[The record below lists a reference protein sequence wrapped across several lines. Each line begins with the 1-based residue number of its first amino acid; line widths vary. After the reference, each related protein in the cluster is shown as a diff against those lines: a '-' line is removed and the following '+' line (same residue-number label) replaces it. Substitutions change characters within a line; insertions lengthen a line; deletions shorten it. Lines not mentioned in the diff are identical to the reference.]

1 MNLGRLSINQPIL
14 AMVLSIVLLIVGAI
28 AYTTL
33 PVSEYPQVVP
43 PTVVVTT
50 QYPGASAQT
59 VSDTVAAPIEQEIN
73 GVEDMLYLYSQATS
87 NGQLTITVTFKLGT
101 DLDKA
106 QVLVQN
112 RVAIA
117 QPRLPEEVQRN
128 GVVTRKNSPDIL
140 MVVFMLSPDDTF
152 DQLYISNYALL
163 QVRDQ
168 LLRLDGVGDIQMFGA
183 RDYSMRLWLD
193 PDKIATLGLTA
204 GEVVAAIRAQNV
216 QIAGGQIAE
225 PPIAD
230 RAFSPNLTFTG
241 RLKDPKQFE
250 EIVVKAGADGRTVK
264 LRDVARIELGALA
277 YSTNSFLL
285 RKSAVAMLVTQRPGS
300 NALATAKS
308 ISNTMER
315 LKTSFPRGLDY
326 NIGYNPTEFI
336 AQSVS
341 ELIKTIYEAMALVVI
356 VVLVFLQGWR
366 PAIIPIIAI
375 PVSLVGTFAVMAALG
390 FSINNLTLFGLVLAV
405 GIVVDDAIVVVEN
418 VERHLEHG
426 MSRRDAALRTMEE
439 VGGALVSI
447 ALVLCAVFVPTAF
460 LGGISGQFFQ
470 QFAVTIAVATAI
482 SCFCSLTLSPA
493 LASLILQPHADKR
506 PPASWNFIARGW
518 DWFTGLFNR
527 GFDRLSHGYAGAA
540 NFVIR
545 HSVVMLLV
553 YVALIGSAGWLLMT
567 TPQGFIPA
575 QDRGYVIV
583 SVQLP
588 GAASLARTT
597 EVVREIE
604 RIALDTPGIIR
615 VAAFAGFSGATRT
628 QASNAAA
635 LFPVFED
642 AEVRHKKG
650 LSANAVANDL
660 RKRLAS
666 IQGAFII
673 VIPPPAVPGI
683 GTGGGFT
690 MRIQDRQGRG
700 SEMLAAATDE
710 LVGAARKA
718 PGLTQVFSPFSAN
731 TPQLFVDID
740 RVKAQKLGVPI
751 AGITDTIQTYFGSSY
766 VNDFN
771 LFGRTYHVTAQA
783 DLPFRKESADLARL
797 RTRNAAGDMVMLG
810 SVVDFRDVSGP
821 DRVARYNLYPASEL
835 QGDTLPGTSSA
846 TAINTMKKLAE
857 ETLPSGFAY
866 RVDGSVLSAG
876 HRRQYRPPRVPDL
889 RAVRVSGA
897 GGAIWQLEPAVRGHP
912 DRADVPAGRDYRRA
926 DHGAG
931 RQHPDPDRVRGA
943 GGVGGQERHSD
954 RRVRA
959 RYRTRRKG
967 AAGGGDRSLPVAAA
981 ADPDDLVRVHSRRAA
996 AGDFL
1001 GLGVGDAAGGRRRRV
1016 LRHDWRDAVRPGLH
1030 ADLLRHRPE
1039 PGGREGRQEAG
1050 RGVIRGDPVAI
1061 PPSFRARAAPRN
1073 GRSQELPMRRRC
1085 QRKPILLAYPKWM
1098 GSRGVMNSVGRF
1110 L

>member
-1 MNLGRLSINQPIL
+1 MNLGRLSVEQPIL

-33 PVSEYPQVVP
+33 PVAEYPQVVP
-43 PTVVVTT
+43 PTVVVTA

-59 VSDTVAAPIEQEIN
+59 IADTVAAPIEQQIN

-117 QPRLPEEVQRN
+117 QPQLPEEVQRN

-168 LLRLDGVGDIQMFGA
+168 LLRLDGIGDIQIFGA

-193 PDKIATLGLTA
+193 PDKIATLGMTA
-204 GEVVAAIRAQNV
+204 DDVLAAIRAQNL
-216 QIAGGQIAE
+216 QITGGQLAS

-230 RAFSPNLTFTG
+230 RAFQPNLTFTG
-241 RLKDPKQFE
+241 RLKDVAQFE
-250 EIVVKAGADGRTVK
+250 DIVVKAGEDGRTVR
-264 LRDVARIELGALA
+264 LRDVARVELGALD
-277 YSTNSFLL
+277 YTTNSFLL

-300 NALATAKS
+300 NALATAKG
-308 ISNTMER
+308 ISDAMAR
-315 LKTSFPRGLDY
+315 LKQSFPKGLDY

-336 AQSVS
+336 AKSVS
-341 ELIKTIYEAMALVVI
+341 ELIKTIYEAMLLVVI

-366 PAIIPIIAI
+366 PAIIPIVAI
-375 PVSLVGTFAVMAALG
+375 PVSLVGTFAAMAALG
-390 FSINNLTLFGLVLAV
+390 FAVNNLTLFGLVLAV

-418 VERHLEHG
+418 VERHLRDG
-426 MSRRDAALRTMEE
+426 KSRRDAALRTMEE

-493 LASLILQPHADKR
+493 LASQILVPHEEKR
-506 PPASWNFIARGW
+506 PAARWNLLGRAW
-518 DWFTGLFNR
+518 EKFTAGFNLV
-527 GFDRLSHGYAGAA
+527 FDRLSHGYGNAA
-540 NFVIR
+540 DFVIR
-545 HSVVMLLV
+545 HRMVMLLI
-553 YVALIGSAGWLLMT
+553 YVALIGSAGWLLAT

-604 RIALDTPGIIR
+604 RIALDVPGIVR
-615 VAAFAGFSGATRT
+615 VPAFAGLSGATRT
-628 QASNAAA
+628 QASNSAA
-635 LFPVFED
+635 LFPVFDEP
-642 AEVRHKKG
+642 EVRIKKG
-650 LSANAVANDL
+650 LTATKITAEL
-660 RKRLAS
+660 RKRLAA
-666 IQGAFII
+666 IEGAFII
-673 VIPPPAVPGI
+673 VIPPPSVPGI
-683 GTGGGFT
+683 GTGGGFA

-700 SEMLAAATDE
+700 PQLLAAATDE
-710 LVGAARKA
+710 LVAAARKVQ
-718 PGLTQVFSPFSAN
+718 GLTAVFSPYTAN
-731 TPQLFVDID
+731 TPQVFVNID

-751 AGITDTIQTYFGSSY
+751 QNVTDAIETYFGSAY

-783 DLPFRKESADLARL
+783 DLRFRKETADLARL

-810 SVVDFRDVSGP
+810 SVVDFKDVSGP
-821 DRVARYNLYPASEL
+821 DRVARYNLYPAAEV
-835 QGDTLPGTSSA
+835 QGDTLPGVSSA
-846 TAINTMKKLAE
+846 TAINIMKRLADE
-857 ETLPSGFAY
+857 MLPSGFAY
-866 RVDGSVLSAG
+866 EWTDLSYQQVTGGNAGLYVFPICVLFVYLVLAAQYGSWSLPFAVILIVPMCLLAATLGVRIMGQDVNILTQIGFVVLVGLAAKNAILIVEFARDIEREG
-876 HRRQYRPPRVPDL
+876 HKRLDAVIEACRLRLRPILMTSFAFILGVLPLVVSTGSGSEMRQ
-889 RAVRVSGA
+889 AVGV
-897 GGAIWQLEPAVRGHP
+897 AVFFGMLGVTLFGLIFTP
-912 DRADVPAGRDYRRA
+912 IFYIV
-926 DHGAG
+926 
-931 RQHPDPDRVRGA
+931 VRNLA
-943 GGVGGQERHSD
+943 
-954 RRVRA
+954 
-959 RYRTRRKG
+959 
-967 AAGGGDRSLPVAAA
+967 DRSQ
-981 ADPDDLVRVHSRRAA
+981 RK
-996 AGDFL
+996 
-1001 GLGVGDAAGGRRRRV
+1001 
-1016 LRHDWRDAVRPGLH
+1016 
-1030 ADLLRHRPE
+1030 E
-1039 PGGREGRQEAG
+1039 
-1050 RGVIRGDPVAI
+1050 
-1061 PPSFRARAAPRN
+1061 AAP
-1073 GRSQELPMRRRC
+1073 
-1085 QRKPILLAYPKWM
+1085 AA
-1098 GSRGVMNSVGRF
+1098 
-1110 L
+1110 

>member
-14 AMVLSIVLLIVGAI
+14 AMVLSIVLLIVGAL

-50 QYPGASAQT
+50 QYPGATAQT

-87 NGQLTITVTFKLGT
+87 NGNLTITVTFKLGT

-140 MVVFMLSPDDTF
+140 MVVFMLSPDDSF

-163 QVRDQ
+163 QVRDE
-168 LLRLDGVGDIQMFGA
+168 LLRLDGIGDIQMFGA

-193 PDKIATLGLTA
+193 PDRIATLGLTSA
-204 GEVVAAIRAQNV
+204 EVIAAIRAQNL
-216 QIAGGQIAE
+216 QITGGQIGE

-230 RAFSPNLTFTG
+230 RAFQPNLTFTG
-241 RLKDPKQFE
+241 RLKDQRQFE
-250 EIVVKAGADGRTVK
+250 DIVVRAGADGRTVR
-264 LRDVARIELGALA
+264 LRDVARVELGALS

-285 RKSAVAMLVTQRPGS
+285 RKSAVALLVTQRPGS
-300 NALATAKS
+300 NALATAKN
-308 ISNTMER
+308 ISDTMEK
-315 LKTSFPRGLDY
+315 LKTRFPKGLDY

-336 AQSVS
+336 AQSVH
-341 ELIKTIYEAMALVVI
+341 ELIKTIYEAMLLVVI

-426 MSRRDAALRTMEE
+426 MSRRDAALKTMEE
-439 VGGALVSI
+439 VGSALVSI

-493 LASLILQPHADKR
+493 LASLILVPPGEKK
-506 PPASWNFIARGW
+506 PPANWNFIARGW
-518 DWFTGLFNR
+518 DAFTGYFNR
-527 GFDRLSHGYAGAA
+527 GFDRLAHGYARAA
-540 NFVIR
+540 DFVIR
-545 HSVVMLLV
+545 HTVPMLLV
-553 YVALIGSAGWLLMT
+553 YLALIGSAGWLLAT
-567 TPQGFIPA
+567 TPQGFIPP
-575 QDRGYVIV
+575 QDRGYVII

-597 EVVREIE
+597 DIVRQIE
-604 RIALDTPGIIR
+604 KTALETPGIIR

-628 QASNAAA
+628 QAGNSAA
-635 LFPVFED
+635 LFPVFEEPE
-642 AEVRHKKG
+642 ARHKKG
-650 LSANAVANDL
+650 LTADVVTADL
-660 RKRLAS
+660 RKRLSA

-673 VIPPPAVPGI
+673 VIPPPPVPGI

-690 MRIQDRQGRG
+690 MRVQDRQGRG
-700 SEMLAAATDE
+700 PEMLAAANDE
-710 LVGAARKA
+710 LVNAARKD
-718 PGLTQVFSPFSAN
+718 PHLTQVFSPFSAN
-731 TPQLFVDID
+731 TPQLFVEID

-751 AGITDTIQTYFGSSY
+751 TNINETIQTYFGSTY

-783 DLPFRKESADLARL
+783 DLPFRKEASDLARL
-797 RTRNAAGDMVMLG
+797 RTRNANGDMVLLG

-821 DRVARYNLYPASEL
+821 DRVARYNLYPAAEL
-835 QGDTLPGTSSA
+835 QGEAMPGTSSA
-846 TAINTMKKLAE
+846 TAISIMKKLADD
-857 ETLPSGFAY
+857 TLPSGFSYEWTDLSYQQVTGGNQGLYVFPICVLFVFLVLAAQY
-866 RVDGSVLSAG
+866 GSWSLPFAVILIVPMCLLAATIGVRIMGQDVNILTQIGFVVLVGLA
-876 HRRQYRPPRVPDL
+876 
-889 RAVRVSGA
+889 AKN
-897 GGAIWQLEPAVRGHP
+897 AILIVEFAR
-912 DRADVPAGRDYRRA
+912 DIENEGRDRLEAVIEACRLRLRPILMTSFAFILGVLPLVISTGSGSEMRQAVGVAVFFGMLGVTLFGLIFTPIFYMVVRNLA
-926 DHGAG
+926 EG
-931 RQHPDPDRVRGA
+931 RKKPKEQP
-943 GGVGGQERHSD
+943 
-954 RRVRA
+954 
-959 RYRTRRKG
+959 
-967 AAGGGDRSLPVAAA
+967 AAA
-981 ADPDDLVRVHSRRAA
+981 T
-996 AGDFL
+996 
-1001 GLGVGDAAGGRRRRV
+1001 
-1016 LRHDWRDAVRPGLH
+1016 
-1030 ADLLRHRPE
+1030 
-1039 PGGREGRQEAG
+1039 
-1050 RGVIRGDPVAI
+1050 
-1061 PPSFRARAAPRN
+1061 
-1073 GRSQELPMRRRC
+1073 
-1085 QRKPILLAYPKWM
+1085 
-1098 GSRGVMNSVGRF
+1098 
-1110 L
+1110 

>member
-50 QYPGASAQT
+50 QYPGATAQT

-87 NGQLTITVTFKLGT
+87 NGNLTITVTFKLGT

-140 MVVFMLSPDDTF
+140 MVVFMLSPDDSF

-163 QVRDQ
+163 QVRDE

-193 PDKIATLGLTA
+193 PDRIATLGLTSS
-204 GEVVAAIRAQNV
+204 EVIAAIRAQNL
-216 QIAGGQIAE
+216 QITGGQISE

-230 RAFSPNLTFTG
+230 RAFQPNLTFTG
-241 RLKDPKQFE
+241 RLKDQRQFE
-250 EIVVKAGADGRTVK
+250 DIVVRAGADGRTVR
-264 LRDVARIELGALA
+264 LRDVARVELGALS

-285 RKSAVAMLVTQRPGS
+285 RKSAVALLVTQRPGS
-300 NALATAKS
+300 NALQTAKN
-308 ISNTMER
+308 ISDTMEK
-315 LKTSFPRGLDY
+315 LKVRFPRGLDY

-336 AQSVS
+336 AQSIH

-426 MSRRDAALRTMEE
+426 MSRRDAALKTMEE

-493 LASLILQPHADKR
+493 LASLILVPGEEKR
-506 PPASWNFIARGW
+506 PPARWNLVARGW
-518 DWFTGLFNR
+518 EKFTGYFNR
-527 GFDRLSHGYAGAA
+527 GFDWLSHGYADVV
-540 NFVIR
+540 NFVIP
-545 HSVVMLLV
+545 HSVVMLLF
-553 YVALIGSAGWLLMT
+553 YVALIGSAGWLIVT

-597 EVVREIE
+597 DIVREIE
-604 RIALDTPGIIR
+604 RTALDTPGIIK

-628 QASNAAA
+628 QQGNAAA
-635 LFPVFED
+635 LFPVFEEP
-642 AEVRHKKG
+642 EVRLRKG
-650 LSANAVANDL
+650 LTAPIITAEL
-660 RKRLAS
+660 RKRLSA
-666 IQGAFII
+666 IRGALII
-673 VIPPPAVPGI
+673 VIPPPPVPGI
-683 GTGGGFT
+683 GTGGGFA
-690 MRIQDRQGRG
+690 MRVQDREGRG
-700 SEMLAAATDE
+700 PELLAAANDE
-710 LVGAARKA
+710 LVNAARKD
-718 PGLTQVFSPFSAN
+718 PHLTQVFSPFTAN

-740 RVKAQKLGVPI
+740 RIKAQKLGVPI
-751 AGITDTIQTYFGSSY
+751 AGVNETIQTYFGSTY

-771 LFGRTYHVTAQA
+771 IFGRTYHVTAQA
-783 DLPFRKESADLARL
+783 DLPFRKEAADLARL
-797 RTRNAAGDMVMLG
+797 RTRNANGDMVMLG

-821 DRVARYNLYPASEL
+821 DRVARYNLYPAAEL
-835 QGDTLPGTSSA
+835 QGEAMPGTSST
-846 TAINTMKKLAE
+846 TAINIMKKLADD
-857 ETLPSGFAY
+857 TLPSGFTYEWTDLSYQQVTGGNAGLY
-866 RVDGSVLSAG
+866 VFPICVLFVFLVLAAQYGS
-876 HRRQYRPPRVPDL
+876 
-889 RAVRVSGA
+889 
-897 GGAIWQLEPAVRGHP
+897 W
-912 DRADVPAGRDYRRA
+912 
-926 DHGAG
+926 
-931 RQHPDPDRVRGA
+931 
-943 GGVGGQERHSD
+943 
-954 RRVRA
+954 
-959 RYRTRRKG
+959 
-967 AAGGGDRSLPVAAA
+967 SLPFAVLLIVPMCLLAATIGVRIMGQDVNILTQIGFVVLVGLAAKNAILIVEFARDIELEGKPRLQAVIEACRLRLRPILMTSFAFILGVLPLMVSTGSGSEMRQAVGVAVFFGMIGVTLFGLVFTPIFYMVVRNLAEGKNEGKPTQTTAAA
-981 ADPDDLVRVHSRRAA
+981 A
-996 AGDFL
+996 G
-1001 GLGVGDAAGGRRRRV
+1001 
-1016 LRHDWRDAVRPGLH
+1016 
-1030 ADLLRHRPE
+1030 
-1039 PGGREGRQEAG
+1039 
-1050 RGVIRGDPVAI
+1050 
-1061 PPSFRARAAPRN
+1061 
-1073 GRSQELPMRRRC
+1073 
-1085 QRKPILLAYPKWM
+1085 
-1098 GSRGVMNSVGRF
+1098 
-1110 L
+1110 

>member
-33 PVSEYPQVVP
+33 PISEYPQVVP

-73 GVEDMLYLYSQATS
+73 GVDDMLYLYSQATS
-87 NGQLTITVTFKLGT
+87 NGQLNITVTFKLGT

-128 GVVTRKNSPDIL
+128 GVVTRKNSPDL
-140 MVVFMLSPDDTF
+140 MMVVFMLSPDDTF
-152 DQLYISNYALL
+152 DQTYISNYALL

-168 LLRLDGVGDIQMFGA
+168 LLRLDGVGDIQIFGA
-183 RDYSMRLWLD
+183 RDYSMRLWLE
-193 PDKIATLGLTA
+193 PDKIANLGMTA
-204 GEVVAAIRAQNV
+204 GDVLAAIRAQNL
-216 QIAGGQIAE
+216 QITGGQLAA
-225 PPIAD
+225 PPIED
-230 RAFSPNLTFTG
+230 RAFQPNLTFSG
-241 RLKDPKQFE
+241 RLKEPGQFE
-250 EIVVKAGADGRTVK
+250 DIVIKAGADGRTVR
-264 LRDVARIELGALA
+264 LRDVARIELGALDF
-277 YSTNSFLL
+277 STNGFLL
-285 RKSAVAMLVTQRPGS
+285 RKSAVALLVFQRPGS
-300 NALATAKS
+300 NALATAKR
-308 ISNTMER
+308 ISETMVR
-315 LKTSFPRGLDY
+315 LKSEFPNGLDY

-341 ELIKTIYEAMALVVI
+341 ELVKTIYEAMALVVV

-366 PAIIPIIAI
+366 PAIIPIVAI

-482 SCFCSLTLSPA
+482 SLFCSLTLSPA
-493 LASLILQPHADKR
+493 LASQILQPHDEKR

-518 DWFTGLFNR
+518 AAFTGFFNR
-527 GFDRLSHGYAGAA
+527 GFGRLSHGYAAA
-540 NFVIR
+540 AGFVIR
-545 HSVVMLLV
+545 HSVAMLLV
-553 YVALIGSAGWLLMT
+553 YAVLIGSAGWLLFT

-583 SVQLP
+583 AVQLP

-597 EVVREIE
+597 EVVRRIE
-604 RIALDTPGIIR
+604 NIALDTPGVVR
-615 VAAFAGFSGATRT
+615 VPALAGLSGATRT
-628 QASNAAA
+628 QAGNSAA
-635 LFPVFED
+635 LFPVFDEP
-642 AEVRHKKG
+642 EVRARKR
-650 LSANAVANDL
+650 LTANSITAEL
-660 RKRLAS
+660 RKRLAG
-666 IQGAFII
+666 IEDAFII

-700 SEMLAAATDE
+700 SDLLAAATDE
-710 LVGAARKA
+710 LVAAARKA
-718 PGLTQVFSPFSAN
+718 PGLTAVFSPYTAN
-731 TPQLFVDID
+731 TPQVFVDID

-751 AGITDTIQTYFGSSY
+751 ANITETIETYFGSAY

-797 RTRNAAGDMVMLG
+797 RTRNAAGDMVQLG
-810 SVVDFRDVSGP
+810 SVVDFKDISGP
-821 DRVARYNLYPASEL
+821 DRVARYNLYPSSEL

-846 TAINTMKKLAE
+846 TAINTMKKLAQ
-857 ETLPSGFAY
+857 ETLPSGFSYEWTDLSYQQVTGGNTGLLVFPICVLFVFLVLAAQY
-866 RVDGSVLSAG
+866 GSWSLPFAVILIVPMCLLAATIGVRIMGQDVNILTQIGFVVLVGLAAKNAILIVEFARDIELEGKARLDAVIEACRLRLRPILMTSFAFILGVLPLVVSTGSGSEMRQAVGVAVFFGMLGVTVFGLIFTPIFYIIVRNLADGS
-876 HRRQYRPPRVPDL
+876 RRK
-889 RAVRVSGA
+889 
-897 GGAIWQLEPAVRGHP
+897 
-912 DRADVPAGRDYRRA
+912 VPAR
-926 DHGAG
+926 
-931 RQHPDPDRVRGA
+931 
-943 GGVGGQERHSD
+943 
-954 RRVRA
+954 
-959 RYRTRRKG
+959 
-967 AAGGGDRSLPVAAA
+967 
-981 ADPDDLVRVHSRRAA
+981 
-996 AGDFL
+996 
-1001 GLGVGDAAGGRRRRV
+1001 
-1016 LRHDWRDAVRPGLH
+1016 
-1030 ADLLRHRPE
+1030 E
-1039 PGGREGRQEAG
+1039 PSG
-1050 RGVIRGDPVAI
+1050 P
-1061 PPSFRARAAPRN
+1061 
-1073 GRSQELPMRRRC
+1073 
-1085 QRKPILLAYPKWM
+1085 
-1098 GSRGVMNSVGRF
+1098 
-1110 L
+1110 